1 MVPGPS
7 NILRVLYSLRLDTS
21 EKHGIIIR
29 MEMIGLS
36 SEERDYTVDVPV
48 FYIANK
54 TLSSFD
60 NPVM

>member
-7 NILRVLYSLRLDTS
+7 NILRVLYSLRLYTS

-36 SEERDYTVDVPV
+36 SEEMDYTEDV
-48 FYIANK
+48 FYISNK

>member
-7 NILRVLYSLRLDTS
+7 NILRILYSLRLDTS

-36 SEERDYTVDVPV
+36 SEEMDYTVDV
-48 FYIANK
+48 FYISNK

>member
-36 SEERDYTVDVPV
+36 SEERDYTVHV
-48 FYIANK
+48 FYISNK